1 MGCLCLCAPPIP
13 MIENNRL
20 IGTFDENSLFNYI
33 ADNEIVDVDDNLK
46 FSDIMVYLSYTDR
59 EMEDF
64 IFVKSTMY
72 VEDLE

>member
-1 MGCLCLCAPPIP
+1 